1 MTKNLKLPHVVIIGA
16 GFGGLRAARA
26 LAKQPVQV
34 TLIDR
39 NNYHLFQPLLY
50 QVATAGLSPDE
61 IAYPIRAILRNQKN
75 LTFLM
80 DEVISIDRD
89 LQEVETLNTSIDFDY
104 LIVAVGSET
113 NFFRNEE
120 IQKNAFG
127 LKDLQEAQAIRNHI
141 LRQFEAANIE
151 ENEQIRQALLTFVVV
166 GGGPTGVEMAGAIA
180 ELLRVLKKDY
190 HNIDHQQAQVILL
203 EGLQRLLSHL
213 SPASSEKTLR
223 VLEKKGVQVRLGAL
237 VRTFDGNV
245 ITLNNNEQIQSK
257 TLIWAAGVK
266 TTALVKEFSGEN
278 TPQQRVKVLST
289 LQIAKNK
296 NIFVIGDAAFFED
309 KNGQPLPMVA
319 PVAMQQADLAVKN
332 VMRLL
337 HSKPLL
343 PFEYRDMGSM
353 ATIGRNH
360 AVAELF
366 GVRLSG
372 WIAWLVWLFVHLMQL
387 VGFRNRLVVLI
398 NWAWQYL
405 FYDRAVRLIEK
416 NDCLNK

>member
-1 MTKNLKLPHVVIIGA
+1 MTKNLKLPHIVIVGA

-26 LAKQPVQV
+26 LAKQPVRV

-61 IAYPIRAILRNQKN
+61 IAYPIRAILRKQKN

-80 DEVISIDRD
+80 DEVISIDPD
-89 LQEVETLNTSIDFDY
+89 LQKVETLNTSIDFDY
-104 LIVAVGSET
+104 LILAVGSET
-113 NFFRNEE
+113 NFFKNEE

-141 LRQFEAANIE
+141 LRQFEAASFE
-151 ENEQIRQALLTFVVV
+151 EDEQIQQALLTFVVV

-190 HNIDHQQAQVILL
+190 PQIDHQRAQVILL
-203 EGLQRLLSHL
+203 EGLERLLSHL
-213 SPASSEKTLR
+213 SPASSEKTLQ

-237 VRTFDGNV
+237 VHTFDGDV
-245 ITLNNNEQIQSK
+245 VTLKNNEQIRSK

-266 TTALVKEFSGEN
+266 TTQLVKEFSGEK
-278 TPQQRVKVLST
+278 TPQQRVKVLPS
-289 LQIAKNK
+289 LQIKQNK
-296 NIFVIGDAAFFED
+296 NMFVIGDAAFLED
-309 KNGQPLPMVA
+309 KNNQPLPMVA
-319 PVAMQQADLAVKN
+319 PVAMQQAEHAVKN
-332 VMRLL
+332 VMRLI

-343 PFEYRDMGSM
+343 SFEYRDMGSM

-366 GVRLSG
+366 GIRLSG

-416 NDCLNK
+416 NDC

>member
-89 LQEVETLNTSIDFDY
+89 LQKVETLNTSIDFDY

>member
-75 LTFLM
+75 LSFLM
-80 DEVISIDRD
+80 DEVISIDPD
-89 LQEVETLNTSIDFDY
+89 LQRVEALNTSIDFDY

-120 IQKNAFG
+120 IRKNAFG

-190 HNIDHQQAQVILL
+190 PRLDHQQAQVILL
-203 EGLQRLLSHL
+203 EGMQKLLSHL
-213 SPASSEKTLR
+213 SSASSEKTLQ
-223 VLEKKGVQVRLGAL
+223 VLEKKGVQVRLEAL
-237 VRTFDGNV
+237 VRSFDGNIV
-245 ITLNNNEQIQSK
+245 TLNNNEQIQSK

-266 TTALVKEFSGEN
+266 TTALVKEFSGEK
-278 TPQQRVKVLST
+278 TAQQRVKVLPT
-289 LQIAKNK
+289 LQIEKNK
-296 NIFVIGDAAFFED
+296 NMFVIGDAAFLED
-309 KNGQPLPMVA
+309 KNNQPLPMVA
-319 PVAMQQADLAVKN
+319 PVAMQQADHAVKN

-366 GVRLSG
+366 GIRLSG

-416 NDCLNK
+416 NDCQNK

>member
-1 MTKNLKLPHVVIIGA
+1 MTKNLKLPHIVIVGA

-26 LAKQPVQV
+26 LAKQPVRV

-61 IAYPIRAILRNQKN
+61 IAYPIRAILRKQKN

-80 DEVISIDRD
+80 DEVISIDPD
-89 LQEVETLNTSIDFDY
+89 LQKVETLNTSIDFDY
-104 LIVAVGSET
+104 LILAVGSET
-113 NFFRNEE
+113 NFFKNEE

-141 LRQFEAANIE
+141 LRQFEAASFE
-151 ENEQIRQALLTFVVV
+151 EDEQIQQALLTFVVV

-190 HNIDHQQAQVILL
+190 PQIDHQRAQVILL
-203 EGLQRLLSHL
+203 EGLERLLSHL
-213 SPASSEKTLR
+213 SPASSEKTLQ

-237 VRTFDGNV
+237 VHTFDSDV
-245 ITLNNNEQIQSK
+245 VTLKNNEQIRSK

-266 TTALVKEFSGEN
+266 TTKWVKEFSGEK
-278 TPQQRVKVLST
+278 TPQQRVKVLPS
-289 LQIAKNK
+289 LQIKQNK
-296 NIFVIGDAAFFED
+296 NMFVIGDAAFLED
-309 KNGQPLPMVA
+309 KNNQPLPMVA
-319 PVAMQQADLAVKN
+319 PVAMQQAEHAVKN
-332 VMRLL
+332 VMRLI
-337 HSKPLL
+337 HSTPLL
-343 PFEYRDMGSM
+343 SFEYRDMGSM

-366 GVRLSG
+366 GIRLSG

-416 NDCLNK
+416 NDC

>member
-1 MTKNLKLPHVVIIGA
+1 MTKNLKLPQIVIIGA

-26 LAKQPVQV
+26 LAKQPVRV

-89 LQEVETLNTSIDFDY
+89 LQKVETLNTSIDFDY

>member
-89 LQEVETLNTSIDFDY
+89 LQKVETLNTSIDFDY

-296 NIFVIGDAAFFED
+296 NIFVIGDAAFFQD